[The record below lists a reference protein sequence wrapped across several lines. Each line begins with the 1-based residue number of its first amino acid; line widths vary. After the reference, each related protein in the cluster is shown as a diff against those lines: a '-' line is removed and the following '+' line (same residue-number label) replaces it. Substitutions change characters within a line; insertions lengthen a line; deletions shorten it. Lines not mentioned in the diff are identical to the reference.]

1 MKFELTVTEFKEMF
15 NSLQSPHELLELL
28 RVDFSNQVGIYLSK
42 LMKAELSEHLGREP
56 YERSGNHANHR
67 NGFYQ
72 RKITLK
78 GIGEVEPQV
87 PRDRQGTYQTQVLPR
102 SKRYEQAIAED
113 LSLMFLSGI
122 STHSLALLSKRLI
135 GRSISHTEISL
146 VNRELQ
152 EAAETW
158 RERDL
163 SEDWI
168 PLQSNWQ

>member
-1 MKFELTVTEFKEMF
+1 MKFELTLTEFKEMF
-15 NSLQSPHELLELL
+15 NTLQSPHELLELL
-28 RVDFSNQVGIYLSK
+28 RVDFSTQVGIYLSK

-56 YERSGNHANHR
+56 YERSGNPANHR

-122 STHSLALLSKRLI
+122 STRSLALLSKRLI
-135 GRSISHTEISL
+135 GRSISHDF
-146 VNRELQ
+146 
-152 EAAETW
+152 
-158 RERDL
+158 DL
-163 SEDWI
+163 FG
-168 PLQSNWQ
+168 Q